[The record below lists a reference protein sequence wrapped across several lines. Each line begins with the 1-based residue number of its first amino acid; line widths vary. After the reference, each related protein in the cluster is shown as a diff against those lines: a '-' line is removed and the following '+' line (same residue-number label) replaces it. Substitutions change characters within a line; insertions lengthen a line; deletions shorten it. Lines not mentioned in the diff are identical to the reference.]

1 MTVLRLCAT
10 TLLMS
15 VSSGVLAADWVVD
28 RARGQVLQWEQG
40 RWAPLERGDAVPDAR
55 KIRTGAD
62 GRADLVRG
70 GERISLAPNTEIAIR
85 DAGDAK
91 MTSVLQSFG
100 SVSIEAERRNVQH
113 FSVQTPV
120 LAAVVKGTQFRVT
133 YANGRAQVLVDRGV
147 VQVQDTV
154 HDMVAD
160 VQRGQSAD
168 VGERLP
174 LDVSG
179 PGSDRTVYLVE
190 GQAVTA
196 QQRDILVS
204 GGSLPES
211 TSETLPAPAGGL
223 PPDAAGGRSED
234 RGSSSNSSASAHAGV
249 GKGNEGVSVGA
260 GAGNGNGLSLGV
272 GNGNGTGNSNGN
284 GNALGLG
291 NGNGNGLSLGVG
303 NGNAN
308 GDGNGLGLGVGN
320 GNGNSAGG
328 GLGLGLGNGN
338 GNGVSVG
345 AGDGGTSRVN
355 VDTGPVGANV
365 GTDGGVSVNVDAGG
379 VNVGVGSGSG
389 SSGNSGNGNSG
400 NGNGNGNSGNSG
412 SGSGSSGLGVSVDTG
427 LGIGLRL

>member
-1 MTVLRLCAT
+1 MGMLRTCAVI
-10 TLLMS
+10 LLAS

-62 GRADLVRG
+62 GRAELVRG
-70 GERISLAPNTEIAIR
+70 GERISLAPNTEVAIR

-133 YANGRAQVLVDRGV
+133 YADGRAQVLVDRGV

-168 VGERLP
+168 VGETVP

-196 QQRDILVS
+196 QQRDIIVS
-204 GGSLPES
+204 GGSLPD
-211 TSETLPAPAGGL
+211 TGSEPRPTPTGGF
-223 PPDAAGGRSED
+223 PPDAAGSRSED
-234 RGSSSNSSASAHAGV
+234 RGSNSNPSASASAGV
-249 GKGNEGVSVGA
+249 GKGNDGVSVGA
-260 GAGNGNGLSLGV
+260 GAGDGNGLSLGV
-272 GNGNGTGNSNGN
+272 GNGNSNGNGN

-308 GDGNGLGLGVGN
+308 GDGNGLGLGVEN
-320 GNGNSAGG
+320 GNGAGG
-328 GLGLGLGNGN
+328 GLGLGGGNGNGN
-338 GNGVSVG
+338 GNGVSV
-345 AGDGGTSRVN
+345 N
-355 VDTGPVGANV
+355 VDL
-365 GTDGGVSVNVDAGG
+365 GG

-389 SSGNSGNGNSG
+389 SSGNSGNGNGNSGNSNGNGNSG
-400 NGNGNGNSGNSG
+400 NGNGNGSSGNSG
-412 SGSGSSGLGVSVDTG
+412 AGGGSSGLGVSVDTG
-427 LGIGLRL
+427 LGVGLRL

>member
-1 MTVLRLCAT
+1 MGLLRTCAVI
-10 TLLMS
+10 LLAS

-70 GERISLAPNTEIAIR
+70 EERISLAPNTEIAIR

-133 YANGRAQVLVDRGV
+133 YADGRAQVLVDRGV

-168 VGERLP
+168 VGETLP

-196 QQRDILVS
+196 QQRDIIVS
-204 GGSLPES
+204 GGTLPES
-211 TSETLPAPAGGL
+211 TSEPLPTPAGGL
-223 PPDAAGGRSED
+223 RSDAAGSRSED
-234 RGSSSNSSASAHAGV
+234 RGSNSNSSASANAGV
-249 GKGNEGVSVGA
+249 GKGNDGVSVGA

-272 GNGNGTGNSNGN
+272 GNGN
-284 GNALGLG
+284 
-291 NGNGNGLSLGVG
+291 
-303 NGNAN
+303 AN
-308 GDGNGLGLGVGN
+308 GNGLGLGVGN
-320 GNGNSAGG
+320 GNGNGAAG
-328 GLGLGLGNGN
+328 GLGLGVGN

-365 GTDGGVSVNVDAGG
+365 GTDGGVSVNVDPGG
-379 VNVGVGSGSG
+379 VNVGGGSGAG
-389 SSGNSGNGNSG
+389 SSGNSGNGNSDNGNGNSG
-400 NGNGNGNSGNSG
+400 NGNGNGSSGNSG
-412 SGSGSSGLGVSVDTG
+412 AGGGSSGLGVSVDTG
-427 LGIGLRL
+427 LGVGLRL